1 MERILYGLLAV
12 AGVAVIIGRKQFVKS
27 SAQTSRG
34 VFGRD
39 VREGSGEAAFQ
50 ARFTE
55 VLAFVVGGALIVMG
69 LLGVFGVIWN
79 N

>member
-12 AGVAVIIGRKQFVKS
+12 AGVAVIFGRKQFVQS
-27 SAQTSRG
+27 SARTSRT

-50 ARFTE
+50 SGFTE
-55 VLAFVVGGALIVMG
+55 VLAFVVGGALVVMG
-69 LLGVFGVIWN
+69 LLGAFGVIWN
-79 N
+79 D